1 MNAPLAPGRRQFIGS
16 SLALGAWVVGLGWG
30 MPSGEVQAQAQAQT
44 GTAAPVS
51 PFQFYLKFHEDGT
64 LTAFTSVTNL
74 GQGTHTAITQ
84 MVMEEL
90 ALPAERIRIAHAP
103 VVAAFHQ
110 NMPPGITT
118 FGSAGFMV
126 ARRTVAPACAAA
138 REMLIAA
145 AAQAWQVPAMECTV
159 ADGQVLHPASQR
171 SQPYTALYAAAALLP
186 PPQTP
191 QVKSPK
197 EWKVLGT
204 SLART
209 DLPART
215 DGSAVFG
222 IDVRLPGMLYAA
234 VLHAPRFGERLI
246 DVESRAALR
255 VKGVRKVVRLDA
267 AVAVIADS
275 YWTAQQAVRLLRPRW
290 QASARLVPDSEAM
303 RAALQE
309 AVRAGAGQPI
319 PIARVQHPA
328 QVAAALLGAAMV
340 IDQEFEAPFLAHACM
355 EPLNATVEVSRRGAQ
370 IWVSTQSQTD
380 TQRGVAAV
388 LNLTPEQVT
397 VHSQEVGGGFGR
409 RLEHDFVLEAALIAR
424 EAGAPV
430 KTIWSR
436 EQDTRAG
443 YYRPMTTARLR
454 LALDAQGLPAGLRS
468 DIASPSLLA
477 HSRVTNSPPIEG
489 FDWSVGMGLTDNSYA
504 IPYYDTRWSRL
515 EFGVPCGYWRSV
527 GCSQNTH
534 FVEHC
539 LELAARACGQDGLV
553 YRRRLLQ
560 ANAPALAFIDAFAA
574 KAGWDAPLAPG
585 HFRGFAMNGLRQRL
599 FSAHIVEVV
608 VTGPGKFRLVR
619 IAAAIDPGVA
629 GNPAAVAAQM
639 QSGTLFGLSAALFG
653 EVSFEQGKVVQGN
666 FDTYRVVTLA
676 QTPPIE
682 VFVLPNGS
690 EPQGVG
696 EEGPPSII
704 GALANALLAAGGQ
717 PVTRLPLSR
726 SGWTLDS

>member
-1 MNAPLAPGRRQFIGS
+1 MKTLEAPGRRQFIGS
-16 SLALGAWVVGLGWG
+16 SLALGAWIVGVGTGLPS
-30 MPSGEVQAQAQAQT
+30 MPAQAQAGQ
-44 GTAAPVS
+44 AAAAS
-51 PFQFYLKFHEDGT
+51 PFQFYLKFHDDGT

-90 ALPAERIRIAHAP
+90 ALPAERIRIEHAP

-110 NMPPGITT
+110 RMPPGITT
-118 FGSAGFMV
+118 FGSAGFNV
-126 ARRTVAPACAAA
+126 ARRTVAPASAAA

-145 AAQAWQVPAMECTV
+145 AAQAWNVSATECAV
-159 ADGQVLHPASQR
+159 ADGQVIHPATQR
-171 SQPYTALYAAAALLP
+171 RQPYTALYAAAALLP
-186 PPQTP
+186 PPQSP
-191 QVKSPK
+191 QVKPPK
-197 EWKVLGT
+197 AWKVLGT
-204 SLART
+204 SLPRT

-222 IDVRLPGMLYAA
+222 IDVQLPGMLYAA
-234 VLHAPRFGERLI
+234 VLHAPRFGERLMA
-246 DVESRAALR
+246 VEPRPAMR
-255 VKGVRKVVRLDA
+255 IKGVRKVVRLDT

-275 YWTAQQAVRLLRPRW
+275 YWTAQQALRQLQPRW
-290 QASARLVPDSEAM
+290 QARPGALPDSAAMRSALQAAVRSGAGQQLPVARLQHAADVD
-303 RAALQE
+303 AALQ
-309 AVRAGAGQPI
+309 GADRI
-319 PIARVQHPA
+319 
-328 QVAAALLGAAMV
+328 

-370 IWVSTQSQTD
+370 VWLSTQSQTD
-380 TQRGVAAV
+380 TQRGIAAV
-388 LNLTPEQVT
+388 LKLAPEQVT
-397 VHSQEVGGGFGR
+397 VHSQAVGGGFGR
-409 RLEHDFVLEAALIAR
+409 RLEHDFAIEAALIAR
-424 EAGAPV
+424 EVDAPV

-436 EQDTRAG
+436 EQDIRGG

-454 LALDAQGLPAGLRS
+454 LALDAQGLPTGLRS

-477 HSRVTNSPPIEG
+477 HSQVTNGPPIEG
-489 FDWSVGMGLTDNSYA
+489 FDWTVVMGLSDTAYA
-504 IPYYDTRWSRL
+504 VPHYDTRWSRV

-527 GCSQNTH
+527 GNSQNCH

-539 LELAARACGQDGLV
+539 LELAARDCGQDGLA
-553 YRRRLLQ
+553 YRRRLLR
-560 ANAPALAFIDAFAA
+560 ANAPALAFVDSFAA
-574 KAGWDAPLAPG
+574 RAGWDAPLAPD
-585 HFRGFAMNGLRQRL
+585 HYRGFGMNSLGSRL
-599 FSAHIVEVV
+599 FSAHIVEVA

-629 GNPAAVAAQM
+629 GNPAAVAAQL

-653 EVSFEQGKVVQGN
+653 EVTFEQGKAVQGN

-682 VFVLPNGS
+682 IFVLANGS

-704 GALANALLAAGGQ
+704 AALANALLAAGGQ
-717 PVTRLPLSR
+717 PVTRLPVSR